1 MPRVCRYARPVEP
14 LAQRLAE
21 RTLELVD
28 IPSESLH
35 EAEVRAHLLSL
46 VPEAFAPEYAAE
58 DAFVFA
64 RPGGRTCRSFCSSAT
79 TTPCPRRTTSRA
91 ESPTARCTAAARPT

>member
-1 MPRVCRYARPVEP
+1 MQTP
-14 LAQRLAE
+14 AQRLAE

-35 EAEVRAHLLSL
+35 EAAVRAHLLSL

-64 RPGGRTCRSFCSSAT
+64 RPRRSDAPLVLLVGHYAT
-79 TTPCPRRTTSRA
+79 
-91 ESPTARCTAAARPT
+91 

>member
-1 MPRVCRYARPVEP
+1 MTA

-35 EAEVRAHLLSL
+35 EAAVRAHLLSL
-46 VPEAFAPEYAAE
+46 VPAAFEAEYAAE

-64 RPGGRTCRSFCSSAT
+64 RPRRPERAARRCSSAT
-79 TTPCPRRTTSRA
+79 TTPCPRRTTSPVGSR
-91 ESPTARCTAAARPT
+91 TAPCTAAARPT